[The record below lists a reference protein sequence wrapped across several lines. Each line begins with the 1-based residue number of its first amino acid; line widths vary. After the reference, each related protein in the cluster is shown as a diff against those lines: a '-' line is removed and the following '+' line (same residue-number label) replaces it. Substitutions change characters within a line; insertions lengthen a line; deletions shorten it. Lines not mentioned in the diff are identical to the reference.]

1 MRDGHVIHKK
11 KGSDNTMEQKRYWH
25 LHVATVAAA
34 VALSGCAGY
43 YIDELDSARLDG
55 MPFANH
61 LAKEYET
68 LAKRESNVYN
78 DQIGATHF
86 AVKGIQ
92 ATTGLNVLPENP
104 QHWDIPEKDMPRF
117 LDGRER
123 LTFALDNNGR
133 VISPDIA
140 ARAQVM
146 YDCAVEE
153 ADDGNCDISAKCWS
167 GFQNA
172 LTHLEKSIQN
182 QAPTFSIH
190 FEMNSSVVSN
200 ASMHTLSEVARVAK
214 NMPLRTVQITGHAD
228 GVGGRKHNLLLSQN
242 RASAIRDVLVKM
254 GVDAKR
260 VVAVGAGEVNERAS
274 TKNRRAD
281 IQIH

>member
-1 MRDGHVIHKK
+1 
-11 KGSDNTMEQKRYWH
+11 MEKKRYWH
-25 LHVATVAAA
+25 FHAAA
-34 VALSGCAGY
+34 VAMAVGLSGCAGY
-43 YIDELDSARLDG
+43 YIDELDGARLDG

-61 LAKEYET
+61 LAKEYEM
-68 LAKRESNVYN
+68 LAKRENNVYN
-78 DQIGATHF
+78 DNISATHF

-133 VISPDIA
+133 VIAPDIA

-153 ADDGNCDISAKCWS
+153 ADEGDCDLSAKCWT

-172 LTHLEKSIQN
+172 LIHLEKSIQN
-182 QAPTFSIH
+182 QAPAFSIH
-190 FEMNSSVVSN
+190 FEMNSSVISN
-200 ASMHTLSEVARVAK
+200 NAMHTLSEVARVSK
-214 NMPLRTVQITGHAD
+214 NMPLHTVQITGHAD
-228 GVGGRKHNLLLSQN
+228 GVGGRKHNLMLSQN
-242 RASAIRDVLVKM
+242 RASAVRDTLVKM

-260 VVAVGAGEVNERAS
+260 VVAVGAGEVSDHANVR
-274 TKNRRAD
+274 NRRVD